1 MGGKAGGIRYFLFGI
16 AVLTVFGMGII
27 LVLLLRRESVEKIF
41 VGSALVFGVI
51 YMLVIPPYAVPD
63 EQAHFVT
70 AYNNSSEIL
79 GKETVKDGNQAVLQ
93 EREILSDPSGHYPTK
108 EKIY

>member
-1 MGGKAGGIRYFLFGI
+1 
-16 AVLTVFGMGII
+16 
-27 LVLLLRRESVEKIF
+27 
-41 VGSALVFGVI
+41 
-51 YMLVIPPYAVPD
+51 MLVIPSYAVPD

-93 EREILSDPSGHYPTK
+93 ETGNT
-108 EKIY
+108 

>member
-1 MGGKAGGIRYFLFGI
+1 MRSQI
-16 AVLTVFGMGII
+16 
-27 LVLLLRRESVEKIF
+27 
-41 VGSALVFGVI
+41 
-51 YMLVIPPYAVPD
+51 

-93 EREILSDPSGHYPTK
+93 EREILQ
-108 EKIY
+108 